1 MAEPSISRQFARW
14 AHALR
19 YEDLPPA
26 LVDKTQALLLHALTG
41 GLLGA
46 RSRAAQDVVQLT
58 LREEGRPDGASVFHS
73 PHKASRIG
81 ATFAN
86 AELIHASFLF
96 DSYRMLT
103 HPGPVLVPAALAQAE
118 LEGRSGRD
126 LVVALVAGYEL
137 VCRLADDFI
146 PSTAARGFR
155 PSPLYATL
163 GAALSCGLLMGL
175 DEDRLVTAIALAT
188 HFASGLNEGPRVG
201 ANELLI
207 HEPQAA
213 RNGVFAAVMARAGH
227 IKGAETS
234 IEGRAG
240 FYNAFTGSHTGE
252 LSHSF
257 TGAKQ
262 VDMASITQGLGQTY
276 KMLGFMFRIYPCPG
290 YNQPVIEL
298 MGELCQRHA
307 IAADDIAQV
316 RVHMN
321 TIETRYPS
329 PAFPRHEDWQQPRV
343 WDSTHYFAARVAVA
357 GGFPVANG
365 LPPGAPDSDPARE
378 TQARELMG
386 RVRLVPEELRPMF
399 SPAIAIELKNGQVHQ
414 GDYPYA
420 RMVWDLR
427 TLRRRLQACEPGIEG
442 GAARLDALT
451 HMLSEAHQLESMQ
464 PLLALMK
471 SWPA

>member
-1 MAEPSISRQFARW
+1 
-14 AHALR
+14 
-19 YEDLPPA
+19 
-26 LVDKTQALLLHALTG
+26 
-41 GLLGA
+41 
-46 RSRAAQDVVQLT
+46 
-58 LREEGRPDGASVFHS
+58 
-73 PHKASRIG
+73 
-81 ATFAN
+81 
-86 AELIHASFLF
+86 
-96 DSYRMLT
+96 
-103 HPGPVLVPAALAQAE
+103 
-118 LEGRSGRD
+118 
-126 LVVALVAGYEL
+126 
-137 VCRLADDFI
+137 
-146 PSTAARGFR
+146 
-155 PSPLYATL
+155 
-163 GAALSCGLLMGL
+163 
-175 DEDRLVTAIALAT
+175 
-188 HFASGLNEGPRVG
+188 
-201 ANELLI
+201 
-207 HEPQAA
+207 
-213 RNGVFAAVMARAGH
+213 
-227 IKGAETS
+227 
-234 IEGRAG
+234 
-240 FYNAFTGSHTGE
+240 
-252 LSHSF
+252 
-257 TGAKQ
+257 
-262 VDMASITQGLGQTY
+262 
-276 KMLGFMFRIYPCPG
+276 MLGFMFRIYPCPG

-365 LPPGAPDSDPARE
+365 LPPGAPDSDPSRE